1 MAGAPWGR
9 DGRGGPLTVPVDER
23 ALSRVLDDIVTR
35 FSGAIRAT
43 AARYRLGPAELD
55 EAEQEVRIRLWKV
68 AGTPENLSQLS
79 ASYLQRVVTTAILDL
94 LRRRR
99 RAATH
104 DPVDDLPLADQRPGS
119 DAAVEAA
126 SLSEIVAASVASL
139 ADARRV
145 VVKLHLEG
153 YRRDEI
159 EALLNWSEAKTRNL
173 LYRGLAD
180 LRALLNAKGIHWGD
194 DAPDDER

>member
-1 MAGAPWGR
+1 MGVGM
-9 DGRGGPLTVPVDER
+9 PVDER
-23 ALSRVLDDIVTR
+23 VLSRVLDDIVVR

-68 AGTPENLSQLS
+68 AGTPENLAQLS

-99 RAATH
+99 RTATH
-104 DPVDDLPLADQRPGS
+104 DPVDELPLADQRPGS
-119 DAAVEAA
+119 DAEAEAA
-126 SLSEIVAASVASL
+126 SLSELVASSVASL
-139 ADARRV
+139 AAARRV
-145 VVKLHLEG
+145 VVKLHLDG
-153 YRRDEI
+153 YRREEI
-159 EALLNWSEAKTRNL
+159 ETLLGWSEAKTRNL

-180 LRALLNAKGIHWGD
+180 LRAALNAKGIHWGD
-194 DAPDDER
+194 DASDAER